1 MKKRRLLSLLLAFVL
16 LFALAGCS
24 NQTESE
30 PDANAEQPGAPS
42 DTLAEQPEE
51 EVTIRVAAL
60 SGPTAIGMV
69 KLMAD
74 SEQGETQNT
83 YEFTVAGAPDE
94 ITGKVIQ
101 GEFDIAAVPTNVAS
115 VLYNKTGGNVQL
127 AALNTLGVLYVVENG
142 DTVHS
147 MADLAGQTLYA
158 TGKGSTP
165 EYALNYVLE
174 ANGLTPGQD
183 LQVEYKTEHAELA
196 TLLASG
202 QATLALLP
210 QPFVTSV
217 LTQNPDARVALDLTE
232 EWNKASDGQSAL
244 TMGCIVVQKEFAQQ
258 HPEALQAFLEEYK
271 ASVDYVT
278 DAENLEEAAA
288 LTEQYGIIKAAVAQQ
303 AIPECNIVFI
313 SGEEMKTMA
322 SGFYEVLLEADP
334 TAEGGQLPG
343 DDFYYE
349 G

>member
-1 MKKRRLLSLLLAFVL
+1 M
-16 LFALAGCS
+16 
-24 NQTESE
+24 
-30 PDANAEQPGAPS
+30 
-42 DTLAEQPEE
+42 
-51 EVTIRVAAL
+51 
-60 SGPTAIGMV
+60 
-69 KLMAD
+69 
-74 SEQGETQNT
+74 
-83 YEFTVAGAPDE
+83 
-94 ITGKVIQ
+94 
-101 GEFDIAAVPTNVAS
+101 
-115 VLYNKTGGNVQL
+115 
-127 AALNTLGVLYVVENG
+127 LYVVENG

-334 TAEGGQLPG
+334 TAVGGQLPG

>member
-1 MKKRRLLSLLLAFVL
+1 
-16 LFALAGCS
+16 
-24 NQTESE
+24 
-30 PDANAEQPGAPS
+30 
-42 DTLAEQPEE
+42 
-51 EVTIRVAAL
+51 
-60 SGPTAIGMV
+60 MV

-334 TAEGGQLPG
+334 TAVGGQLPG